1 VALFLLSY
9 IRVEPPAGFAP
20 APSSLPRK
28 RPDSGTA
35 RACAGRPGFEPGIV
49 PGSRPGGS
57 AEFPY
62 RPTGSLRPGSNGLPA
77 VYKTAALPGEL
88 RRHRVLGAI
97 RTRTAQPLML
107 VPPADWATRTSEPP
121 SGADP
126 DRPPYEGGA
135 AAVRGGEGFR
145 GWTRTSEDKGQGLA
159 GDNRRPTRNR
169 YGRRDSNSHT
179 AGFEPTRYPSSR
191 HARMVRRQGLEPRFP
206 GLRVQCCTRIARGA
220 WSGMQESNPHSRF
233 GGPAH

>member
-1 VALFLLSY
+1 MRWAPRARTWNL
-9 IRVEPPAGFAP
+9 RGQGPAG
-20 APSSLPRK
+20 LPNS
-28 RPDSGTA
+28 PTAQLGASG
-35 RACAGRPGFEPGIV
+35 
-49 PGSRPGGS
+49 
-57 AEFPY
+57 
-62 RPTGSLRPGSNGLPA
+62 PGSNGLPA

-97 RTRTAQPLML
+97 RTHTAQPLML

-191 HARMVRRQGLEPRFP
+191 HARMVRREGNDPPQP
-206 GLRVQCCTRIARGA
+206 GVRARCSA
-220 WSGMQESNPHSRF
+220 D
-233 GGPAH
+233 

>member
-1 VALFLLSY
+1 MRWAP
-9 IRVEPPAGFAP
+9 RVRTWIF
-20 APSSLPRK
+20 
-28 RPDSGTA
+28 SGVKA
-35 RACAGRPGFEPGIV
+35 RWVCR
-49 PGSRPGGS
+49 
-57 AEFPY
+57 FPY
-62 RPTGSLRPGSNGLPA
+62 RPIGSLRPGSNGLPA

-97 RTRTAQPLML
+97 RTHTAEHLGL

-159 GDNRRPTRNR
+159 GDTDAPPGTGTGGEIRTLKR
-169 YGRRDSNSHT
+169 
-179 AGFEPTRYPSSR
+179 
-191 HARMVRRQGLEPRFP
+191 P
-206 GLRVQCCTRIARGA
+206 GLSRPGIPVPVTPAWCAARG
-220 WSGMQESNPHSRF
+220 SNPVSLD
-233 GGPAH
+233 